1 MDNDFMNK
9 YPYTD
14 FHELNADYLL
24 QRLKDVESKLD
35 NIKEDIE
42 SEILAWVQEQLVP
55 YEQQLNELITEV
67 QNLERTTQ
75 ETLAQYDTRIT
86 NFINEINGEIVEI
99 RTELV
104 NSIQAVNAL
113 TDLKIEQNNIYLLN
127 EITENVGD
135 LFVVLNPFTGETVTI
150 QDMVDYLSAFH
161 INDAI
166 DYDTMATRA
175 LTYTQFEAL
184 NITYTDL
191 TLHGNTL
198 YVQEDK

>member
-1 MDNDFMNK
+1 MNNEFMNK

-24 QRLKDVESKLD
+24 QRLKTVEEKLD
-35 NIKEDIE
+35 TIKEDIE
-42 SEILAWVQEQLVP
+42 SEVLAWVQTQLEP
-55 YEQQLNELITEV
+55 YEQQLNDLITEV
-67 QNLERTTQ
+67 QNLERSTE
-75 ETLAQYDTRIT
+75 ETLAQYDTRIN
-86 NFINEINGEIVEI
+86 NFINQVNAQIVEI

-127 EITENVGD
+127 EITQNVGD

-150 QDMVDYLSAFH
+150 QDMIDYLSAFH

-175 LTYTQFEAL
+175 LTYTQVDAL

-198 YVQEDK
+198 YV

>member
-1 MDNDFMNK
+1 MENNFMNK

-24 QRLKDVESKLD
+24 ERLKKVEESLAS
-35 NIKEDIE
+35 IKEDIE
-42 SEILAWVQEQLVP
+42 SDVLAWVQEQLIP
-55 YEQQLNELITEV
+55 YEQQLNDLITEV
-67 QNLERTTQ
+67 QNLERSTQ
-75 ETLAQYDTRIT
+75 ETLEQYDTRIT
-86 NFINEINGEIVEI
+86 DFINQINGQIVEI

-104 NSIQAVNAL
+104 NSINAVNAL

-166 DYDTMATRA
+166 DYDTMAARA
-175 LTYTQFEAL
+175 LTYNQFEAL

-191 TLHGNTL
+191 TLHGDTL
-198 YVQEDK
+198 YV

>member
-1 MDNDFMNK
+1 MDNNFMNK

-24 QRLKDVESKLD
+24 KRLKAVEAKLD
-35 NIKEDIE
+35 TIKEDIE
-42 SEILAWVQEQLVP
+42 SDVLAWVQEQLVP

-67 QNLERTTQ
+67 QNLEQSTQ

-104 NSIQAVNAL
+104 NSIQAVNDL
-113 TDLKIEQNNIYLLN
+113 TDLKIEQNNVYLLN

-150 QDMVDYLSAFH
+150 QDMIDYLSAFH

-198 YVQEDK
+198 YV

>member
-1 MDNDFMNK
+1 MDNNFMNE

-24 QRLKDVESKLD
+24 QRLKDVESKL
-35 NIKEDIE
+35 NTIKEDIE
-42 SEILAWVQEQLVP
+42 SEVLAWVQQQLIP

-67 QNLERTTQ
+67 QNLERATQ

-135 LFVVLNPFTGETVTI
+135 LFVVLNPFTGEVVTI

-175 LTYTQFEAL
+175 LTYNQFEAL

-198 YVQEDK
+198 YV

>member
-1 MDNDFMNK
+1 MDNNFMNK

-24 QRLKDVESKLD
+24 QRLKEVEAKLD
-35 NIKEDIE
+35 TIKEDIE
-42 SEILAWVQEQLVP
+42 SEVLAWVQEQLVP
-55 YEQQLNELITEV
+55 YEQQLTELITEV

-86 NFINEINGEIVEI
+86 NFINEVNGEIIEI

-104 NSIQAVNAL
+104 NSINAVNAL

-198 YVQEDK
+198 YV

>member
-1 MDNDFMNK
+1 MDNNFMNK

-24 QRLKDVESKLD
+24 QRLKAVEAKLD
-35 NIKEDIE
+35 TIKEDIE
-42 SEILAWVQEQLVP
+42 SEVLAWVQEQLVP

-67 QNLERTTQ
+67 QNLEQSTQ

-104 NSIQAVNAL
+104 NSIQAVNDL
-113 TDLKIEQNNIYLLN
+113 TDLKIEQNNVYLLN

-198 YVQEDK
+198 YV

>member
-1 MDNDFMNK
+1 MNNEFMNK

-24 QRLKDVESKLD
+24 KRLKDVEKKLD
-35 NIKEDIE
+35 TIKEDIE
-42 SEILAWVQEQLVP
+42 SEVLAWVQTQLEP
-55 YEQQLNELITEV
+55 YERQLNNLITEV
-67 QNLERTTQ
+67 QNLERSTE
-75 ETLAQYDTRIT
+75 ETLAQYDTRIN
-86 NFINEINGEIVEI
+86 NFINQINAQIVEI

-104 NSIQAVNAL
+104 NSINAVNAL

-127 EITENVGD
+127 EITENVGN
-135 LFVVLNPFTGETVTI
+135 LFMVLNPFTGEMVTI

-175 LTYTQFEAL
+175 LTYTQVDAL
-184 NITYTDL
+184 NISYTDL

-198 YVQEDK
+198 YV

>member
-1 MDNDFMNK
+1 MNNDFMNK

-24 QRLKDVESKLD
+24 ERLKDVEEKLAT
-35 NIKEDIE
+35 IKEDIE
-42 SEILAWVQEQLVP
+42 SEVLAWVQTQLEP
-55 YEQQLNELITEV
+55 YERQLNDLITEV
-67 QNLERTTQ
+67 QNLERSTE
-75 ETLAQYDTRIT
+75 ETLAQYDTRIN
-86 NFINEINGEIVEI
+86 NFINQVNAQIVEI

-104 NSIQAVNAL
+104 NSINAVNAL

-127 EITENVGD
+127 EITENVGN
-135 LFVVLNPFTGETVTI
+135 LFMVLNPFTGEIVTI
-150 QDMVDYLSAFH
+150 QDMIDYLSAFH

-175 LTYTQFEAL
+175 LTYTQVDAL
-184 NITYTDL
+184 NISYTDL

-198 YVQEDK
+198 YV

>member
-1 MDNDFMNK
+1 MDNNFMNK

-24 QRLKDVESKLD
+24 KRLKKVEELLAT
-35 NIKEDIE
+35 IKEDIE
-42 SEILAWVQEQLVP
+42 SDVLAWVQEQLIP
-55 YEQQLNELITEV
+55 YEQQLNDLIAEV
-67 QNLERTTQ
+67 QNLERSTQ
-75 ETLAQYDTRIT
+75 ETLEQYDTRIN
-86 NFINEINGEIVEI
+86 NFINQINGEIVEI
-99 RTELV
+99 RTELI
-104 NSIQAVNAL
+104 NSINAVNAL

-135 LFVVLNPFTGETVTI
+135 LFVVLNPFTGETITI
-150 QDMVDYLSAFH
+150 QEMVDYLSAFH

-175 LTYTQFEAL
+175 LTYTQVDAL

-198 YVQEDK
+198 YV

>member
-1 MDNDFMNK
+1 MDNNFMNK

-35 NIKEDIE
+35 TIKEDIE
-42 SEILAWVQEQLVP
+42 SEVLAWVQEQLVP

-86 NFINEINGEIVEI
+86 NFINEVNGEIIEI

-104 NSIQAVNAL
+104 NSINAVNAL

-161 INDAI
+161 IDDAI

-175 LTYTQFEAL
+175 LTYNQFEAL

-198 YVQEDK
+198 YV

>member
-1 MDNDFMNK
+1 MDNNFMNK

-24 QRLKDVESKLD
+24 QRLKAVEAKLD
-35 NIKEDIE
+35 TIKEDIE
-42 SEILAWVQEQLVP
+42 SEVLAWVQEQLVP

-67 QNLERTTQ
+67 QTLEQTTQ
-75 ETLAQYDTRIT
+75 ETLAQYDARIT
-86 NFINEINGEIVEI
+86 SFINEINGEIVEI

-104 NSIQAVNAL
+104 NSIQAVNDL
-113 TDLKIEQNNIYLLN
+113 TDLKIEQNNVYLLN

-166 DYDTMATRA
+166 DYATMATRA
-175 LTYTQFEAL
+175 LTYNQFEAL

-198 YVQEDK
+198 YV

>member
-1 MDNDFMNK
+1 MDNNFMNE

-24 QRLKDVESKLD
+24 QRLKAVEAKL
-35 NIKEDIE
+35 NTIKEDIE
-42 SEILAWVQEQLVP
+42 SEVLAWVQEQLVP

-67 QNLERTTQ
+67 QNLERSTQ

-86 NFINEINGEIVEI
+86 NFINEVNGEIVEI

-104 NSIQAVNAL
+104 NSINAVNAL

-198 YVQEDK
+198 YV

>member
-1 MDNDFMNK
+1 MDNNFMNE

-24 QRLKDVESKLD
+24 QRLKAVEAQL
-35 NIKEDIE
+35 NTIKEDIE
-42 SEILAWVQEQLVP
+42 SEVLAWVQEQLVP
-55 YEQQLNELITEV
+55 YEQQLTELIAEV
-67 QNLERTTQ
+67 QNLEQTTQ

-104 NSIQAVNAL
+104 NSINAVNAL

>member
-1 MDNDFMNK
+1 MANIDNSFISR

-14 FHELNADYLL
+14 FHELNADFLL
-24 QRLKDVESKLD
+24 ARLKDVESKLD
-35 NIKEDIE
+35 TIKEDIE
-42 SEILAWVQEQLVP
+42 SEVLAWVQTQLEP

-75 ETLAQYDTRIT
+75 ETLEQYDTRIN
-86 NFINEINGEIVEI
+86 NFINQVNAQIVEI

-104 NSIQAVNAL
+104 NSINAVNAL

-135 LFVVLNPFTGETVTI
+135 LFMVLNPFTGEMVTI
-150 QDMVDYLSAFH
+150 QDMIDYLSAFH

-175 LTYTQFEAL
+175 LTYTQVDAL

-198 YVQEDK
+198 YV

>member
-1 MDNDFMNK
+1 MDNNFMNK

-35 NIKEDIE
+35 AIKEDIE
-42 SEILAWVQEQLVP
+42 SEVLAWVQEQLVP

-75 ETLAQYDTRIT
+75 ETLAQYDTRIN
-86 NFINEINGEIVEI
+86 NFINQVNAQIVEI

-104 NSIQAVNAL
+104 NSINAVNAL

-175 LTYTQFEAL
+175 LTYTQVDAL

-198 YVQEDK
+198 YV

>member
-1 MDNDFMNK
+1 MDNQFMNK

-24 QRLKDVESKLD
+24 QRLKTVEEKLAT
-35 NIKEDIE
+35 IKEDIE
-42 SEILAWVQEQLVP
+42 SEVLAWVQTQLEP
-55 YEQQLNELITEV
+55 YEQQLTDLIAEV
-67 QNLERTTQ
+67 RNLERTTQ
-75 ETLAQYDTRIT
+75 ETLEQYNTRIN
-86 NFINEINGEIVEI
+86 NFINEVNGQIVEI

-104 NSIQAVNAL
+104 NSINAVNAL

-135 LFVVLNPFTGETVTI
+135 LFVVLNPFTGEVVTI
-150 QDMVDYLSAFH
+150 QDMIDYLSAFH
-161 INDAI
+161 INDSI

-175 LTYTQFEAL
+175 LTYTQFNAL

-198 YVQEDK
+198 YT

>member
-1 MDNDFMNK
+1 MDNIDNTFMNK

-24 QRLKDVESKLD
+24 QRLKAVEAKLD
-35 NIKEDIE
+35 TIKEDIE
-42 SEILAWVQEQLVP
+42 SEVLAWVQEQLVP

-67 QNLERTTQ
+67 QTLEQTTQ
-75 ETLAQYDTRIT
+75 ETLAQYDARIT
-86 NFINEINGEIVEI
+86 SFINEINGEIVEI

-104 NSIQAVNAL
+104 NSIQAVNDL
-113 TDLKIEQNNIYLLN
+113 TDLKIEQNNVYLLN
-127 EITENVGD
+127 EITKNVGD

-166 DYDTMATRA
+166 DYATMATRA
-175 LTYTQFEAL
+175 LTYNQFEAL

-198 YVQEDK
+198 YV

>member
-1 MDNDFMNK
+1 MDNNFMNE

-24 QRLKDVESKLD
+24 NRLKEVESKLD

-42 SEILAWVQEQLVP
+42 SEVLAWVQEQLVP

-67 QNLERTTQ
+67 QNLERATQ

-86 NFINEINGEIVEI
+86 NFINEVNGEIVEI

-104 NSIQAVNAL
+104 NSINAVNAL

-150 QDMVDYLSAFH
+150 QDMIDYLSAFH

-175 LTYTQFEAL
+175 LTYNQFEAL

-198 YVQEDK
+198 YV

>member
-1 MDNDFMNK
+1 MDNNFMNK

-24 QRLKDVESKLD
+24 QRLKAVEVKLD
-35 NIKEDIE
+35 TIKEDIE
-42 SEILAWVQEQLVP
+42 SDVLAWVQQQLVP

-67 QNLERTTQ
+67 QNLERSTE
-75 ETLAQYDTRIT
+75 ETLAQYDTRIN
-86 NFINEINGEIVEI
+86 NFINQVNAQIVAI

-104 NSIQAVNAL
+104 NSINAVNAL

-135 LFVVLNPFTGETVTI
+135 LFMVLNPFIGEMVTI

-175 LTYTQFEAL
+175 LTYTQVDAL

-198 YVQEDK
+198 YV

>member
-1 MDNDFMNK
+1 MNNNFMNK

-24 QRLKDVESKLD
+24 ERLKKVEEQLAT
-35 NIKEDIE
+35 IKEDIE
-42 SEILAWVQEQLVP
+42 SDVLAWVQEQLIP
-55 YEQQLNELITEV
+55 YEQQLNDLITEV
-67 QNLERTTQ
+67 QNLERSTQ
-75 ETLAQYDTRIT
+75 ETLEQYDTRIN
-86 NFINEINGEIVEI
+86 NFINQINGQIVEI

-175 LTYTQFEAL
+175 LTYTQVDAL

-198 YVQEDK
+198 YV

>member
-1 MDNDFMNK
+1 MDNNFMNK

-24 QRLKDVESKLD
+24 QRLKDVEAKLD
-35 NIKEDIE
+35 TIKEDIE
-42 SEILAWVQEQLVP
+42 SEVLAWVQEQLVP

-67 QNLERTTQ
+67 QNLERSTQ
-75 ETLAQYDTRIT
+75 ETLAQYDTRINT
-86 NFINEINGEIVEI
+86 FINQVNAQIVEI

-104 NSIQAVNAL
+104 NSINAVNAL

-175 LTYTQFEAL
+175 LTYNQFEAL

-198 YVQEDK
+198 YV

>member
-1 MDNDFMNK
+1 MNNDFMNK

-24 QRLKDVESKLD
+24 NRLKDVEEKLAT
-35 NIKEDIE
+35 IKEDIE
-42 SEILAWVQEQLVP
+42 GEVLAWVQTQLEP
-55 YEQQLNELITEV
+55 YEQQLNDLITEV
-67 QNLERTTQ
+67 QNLERSTE
-75 ETLAQYDTRIT
+75 ETLAQYDTRIN
-86 NFINEINGEIVEI
+86 NFINQINAQIVEI

-104 NSIQAVNAL
+104 NSINAVNAL

-135 LFVVLNPFTGETVTI
+135 LFMVLNPFTGEMVTI

-175 LTYTQFEAL
+175 LTYTQVDAL

-198 YVQEDK
+198 YV

>member
-1 MDNDFMNK
+1 MDNNFMNK

-24 QRLKDVESKLD
+24 NRLKDIESKL
-35 NIKEDIE
+35 NTIKEDIE
-42 SEILAWVQEQLVP
+42 SDVLAWVQEQLVP
-55 YEQQLNELITEV
+55 YEQRLNELIAEV
-67 QNLERTTQ
+67 QHLEETTQ

-86 NFINEINGEIVEI
+86 NFTNEINGEIVEI

-104 NSIQAVNAL
+104 NSINAVNAL
-113 TDLKIEQNNIYLLN
+113 TDLKIEQNNVYLLN
-127 EITENVGD
+127 EITQNVGD
-135 LFVVLNPFTGETVTI
+135 LFVVLNPFTGETVPI
-150 QDMVDYLSAFH
+150 QDMIDYLSAFH

-175 LTYTQFEAL
+175 LTYTQVDAL

-191 TLHGNTL
+191 TLHGNSL
-198 YVQEDK
+198 YL

>member
-1 MDNDFMNK
+1 MDNNFMNK

-35 NIKEDIE
+35 TIKADIE
-42 SEILAWVQEQLVP
+42 SEVLAWVQEQLVP

-86 NFINEINGEIVEI
+86 NFINQINGEIVEI

-104 NSIQAVNAL
+104 NSINAVNAL

-175 LTYTQFEAL
+175 LTYTQVDAL

-198 YVQEDK
+198 YV

>member
-1 MDNDFMNK
+1 MDNQFMNK

-24 QRLKDVESKLD
+24 QRLKAVEEKLD
-35 NIKEDIE
+35 TIKEDIE
-42 SEILAWVQEQLVP
+42 SEVLAWVQTQLEP
-55 YEQQLNELITEV
+55 YERQLNELITEV
-67 QNLERTTQ
+67 QNLERSTQ
-75 ETLAQYDTRIT
+75 ETLAQYDTRIN
-86 NFINEINGEIVEI
+86 NFINQVNAQIIEI

-104 NSIQAVNAL
+104 NSINAVNAL

-175 LTYTQFEAL
+175 LTYTQVDAL

-198 YVQEDK
+198 YV

>member
-1 MDNDFMNK
+1 MNNEFMNK

-24 QRLKDVESKLD
+24 QRLKEVEEKLD
-35 NIKEDIE
+35 TIKEDIE
-42 SEILAWVQEQLVP
+42 SEVLAWVQTQLEP
-55 YEQQLNELITEV
+55 YERQLNELITEV
-67 QNLERTTQ
+67 QNLERSTQ
-75 ETLAQYDTRIT
+75 EILAQYDTRIN
-86 NFINEINGEIVEI
+86 NFINQVNAQIVEI

-104 NSIQAVNAL
+104 NSINAVNAL

-150 QDMVDYLSAFH
+150 QDMIDYLSAFH

-175 LTYTQFEAL
+175 LTYTQVDAL

-198 YVQEDK
+198 YV

>member
-1 MDNDFMNK
+1 MNNDFMNK

-24 QRLKDVESKLD
+24 ERLKDVEEKLAT
-35 NIKEDIE
+35 IKEDIE
-42 SEILAWVQEQLVP
+42 SEVLAWVQTQLEP
-55 YEQQLNELITEV
+55 YERQLNDLITEV
-67 QNLERTTQ
+67 QNLERSTE
-75 ETLAQYDTRIT
+75 ETLAQYDTRIN
-86 NFINEINGEIVEI
+86 NFINQVNAQIVEI

-104 NSIQAVNAL
+104 NSINAVNAL

-127 EITENVGD
+127 EITENVGN
-135 LFVVLNPFTGETVTI
+135 LFMVLNPFTGEIVTI

-175 LTYTQFEAL
+175 LTYTQVDAL
-184 NITYTDL
+184 NISYTDL

-198 YVQEDK
+198 YV

>member
-1 MDNDFMNK
+1 MDNIDNSFINQ

-24 QRLKDVESKLD
+24 ARLKDVESKL
-35 NIKEDIE
+35 NTIKEDIE
-42 SEILAWVQEQLVP
+42 SEVLAWVQEQLVP

-67 QNLERTTQ
+67 QNLEQSTQ

-104 NSIQAVNAL
+104 NSIQAVNDL
-113 TDLKIEQNNIYLLN
+113 TDLKIEQNNVYLLN

-198 YVQEDK
+198 YV

>member
-1 MDNDFMNK
+1 MNNEFMNK

-24 QRLKDVESKLD
+24 QRLKDVEEKL
-35 NIKEDIE
+35 NTIKEDIE
-42 SEILAWVQEQLVP
+42 SEVLAWVQTQLEP
-55 YEQQLNELITEV
+55 YEQQLNDLITEV
-67 QNLERTTQ
+67 QNLERSTE
-75 ETLAQYDTRIT
+75 ETLAQYDTRIN
-86 NFINEINGEIVEI
+86 NFINQVNAQIVEI

-150 QDMVDYLSAFH
+150 QDMIDYLSAFH
-161 INDAI
+161 ITDSL

-175 LTYTQFEAL
+175 LTYNQVDAL

-198 YVQEDK
+198 YV

>member
-1 MDNDFMNK
+1 MDNQFMNK

-24 QRLKDVESKLD
+24 QRLKTVVEKLD
-35 NIKEDIE
+35 TIKEDIE
-42 SEILAWVQEQLVP
+42 SEVLAWVQTQLEP
-55 YEQQLNELITEV
+55 YEQQLNDLITEV
-67 QNLERTTQ
+67 QNLERST
-75 ETLAQYDTRIT
+75 EKTLAQYDTRIN
-86 NFINEINGEIVEI
+86 NFINQVNAQIIEI

-104 NSIQAVNAL
+104 NSINAVNAL

-127 EITENVGD
+127 EITENVGN

-175 LTYTQFEAL
+175 LTYTQVDAL

-198 YVQEDK
+198 YV

>member
-1 MDNDFMNK
+1 MDNNFMNK

-24 QRLKDVESKLD
+24 NRLKEVESKLD
-35 NIKEDIE
+35 TIKEDIE
-42 SEILAWVQEQLVP
+42 GEVLAWVQTQLEP
-55 YEQQLNELITEV
+55 YERQLNELITEV
-67 QNLERTTQ
+67 QNLERSTQ
-75 ETLAQYDTRIT
+75 ETLEQYDTRIN
-86 NFINEINGEIVEI
+86 NFINQINGQIVEI

-104 NSIQAVNAL
+104 NSINAVNAL

-175 LTYTQFEAL
+175 LTYTQVDAL

-198 YVQEDK
+198 YV

>member
-1 MDNDFMNK
+1 MDNNFMNK

-24 QRLKDVESKLD
+24 QRLKTVEEKLAT
-35 NIKEDIE
+35 IKEDIE
-42 SEILAWVQEQLVP
+42 SEVLAWVQTQLEP
-55 YEQQLNELITEV
+55 YERQLNELITEV
-67 QNLERTTQ
+67 QNLERSTQ
-75 ETLAQYDTRIT
+75 ETLSQYDTRIN
-86 NFINEINGEIVEI
+86 NFINQVNAQIVEI

-127 EITENVGD
+127 EITENVGN
-135 LFVVLNPFTGETVTI
+135 LFVVLNPFTGEMVTI

-175 LTYTQFEAL
+175 LTYTQVDAL

-198 YVQEDK
+198 YV